1 MTQYAPRLIRL
12 PIPAAIARSFAVA
25 SLLLPGL
32 ALAGPTGGVVV
43 GGQATIGNPSPT
55 STVIHQGSNS
65 AIINWQQ
72 FNIGGN
78 EYVQFIQPSSSS
90 VVLNRVI
97 GGSPSEIFGSLSANG
112 RVFLINPNGVLFAPG
127 AQLDVGGLVASTM
140 NIKDADFLSGHYV
153 FAGGSAPGSSVVN
166 GGTIKTGN
174 GGFVVLAG
182 DYVKNTGIIQAKLG
196 QVVLASGSATTLELG
211 SSGLVSFAVDKAT
224 LAQKAGVDNAGQII
238 ADGGK
243 VIMTA
248 KTAHDLVGS
257 AVNNSGLV
265 RAQGIASHNGEI
277 ELTAS
282 GGDIAD
288 SGTLD
293 ASSATGPGG
302 TVAIAGDRN
311 IAIQPTAQIL
321 ASGST
326 GGKIRVV
333 ADGTLTTAAGSSIE
347 ARGTSGK
354 GGAAELS
361 GHGKLA
367 VRGNVNLG
375 SGGTLL
381 IDPTDLTIADGTGA
395 SSSATVFEKFVENQ
409 LKNNTDVQ
417 LVATN
422 SITLANL
429 SDGTLD
435 GVNPVGYGGSL
446 LLGIGTIDPNSG
458 YVEGNS
464 GSILFANT
472 ANTISVYGGLR
483 IDAGSGG
490 GTVKVGNL
498 IAGNIQV
505 QGLGGITAGTITTE
519 RGGINLTSG
528 VGNLSFGGLNTK
540 GGDVVVRSSAGTIT
554 GGDIT
559 TSSGSISVEA
569 DAGGIKLGNLS
580 STYIGSYGGDASI
593 TVRSSA
599 GIEVGSVTTDAET
612 TGTFTFQSSSN
623 GNVILSANDF
633 SQPGGDLLIN
643 GPISTTAKGAN
654 GFNTAA
660 ISLSNSAGSITA
672 LGALT
677 AHDPGSGGNSAIDIT
692 AYGGNVFTGALTAT
706 NGSINVSA
714 QATGN
719 QSLPASNGD
728 ITLGTLSGG
737 GAPGNALTSVTV
749 DAYGGLTV
757 ASDIAASSINL
768 FAGHGDLK
776 AGNINVSTHAFSV
789 ADYGGNLTLGDVS
802 AADSISLNDV
812 GGDIKAGNLTSL
824 NGSISASTSSGSG
837 NITLGA
843 LSGGSGNELSFVDVS
858 AYGGVTIGGSDIVAG
873 TISLGAGNGNLG
885 AGNLTATRGGITLND
900 SGGSIAVGRLS
911 ASASSSD
918 GSVSAVITA
927 YAAGGISTG
936 SITTSAH
943 ASGSFSDAYIQLE
956 ANSSRFSTQL
966 GGDLLV
972 AGTISTSASNSAGN
986 ADGGISADAGVT
998 LFNGNGGITTGDI
1011 DTHASAFAGGLRGN
1025 IDLNAFSGNVSTG
1038 ALTVIDGGAISVST
1052 NTSGD
1057 ISVGQLS
1064 APGGGLSFV
1073 TLSSAGG
1080 LTTNGTSIIAD
1091 QIGLSAANGDLTT
1104 GDLTNRVFGLSIS
1117 DYGGTM
1123 TLGTVHSEDGG
1134 LALYDSNGGISTGN
1148 LFSADNIFITTIG
1161 TGGNVKTGTLNAN
1174 SGTLGTLDIESSGG
1188 IDIGGPAHA
1197 ATTAGVMTLKA
1208 GIGDVTTGDLTGTF
1222 SSVTVSSGNGNIVLG
1237 KVTADGPIS
1246 ITSVGTSNNINGTVV
1261 TNGNISTGDL
1271 TDTSGNGITVTS
1283 SGFGSITVGTLS
1295 GSSDGSLGVVTLA
1308 AAGALKTTGPAI
1320 TAGSITLSAGNGDL
1334 TAGDLTS
1341 TNSGS
1346 SVNITDTNGKII
1358 VGTVTARGDIVI
1370 HDGGG
1375 GIQTQDLRANKGAAS
1390 ILVTSTGSGANI
1402 KLGALS
1408 GGSTD
1413 TPLGTVSL
1421 ISGGSLATGS
1431 SDITAGT
1438 ITLSAGSGSLAFGNL
1453 DALSGALSV
1462 NNSGG
1467 SITLSSLLA
1476 AGDITLTAA
1485 GGGITSGNLQAGS
1498 GTIKVTSTGS
1508 GADID
1513 VGTLGGGS
1521 SGLVNVTLS
1530 AGGSLSSASTDITAG
1545 SIALVAGAG
1554 TLSFGALTAS
1564 SGPLVIG
1571 NTGGAVHTGNLTA
1584 DHGKLTLVSNGALT
1598 VGNVSASS
1606 MEAVNSGGNALYG
1619 DLISSGVID
1628 ITTRGGNL
1636 KIGNVTANQF
1646 FTNVDTG
1653 NEQVGNVD
1661 ITGTNF
1667 FFSLGDISGQ
1677 TLSIGNL
1684 SFAAPGNITFGY
1696 DNASLSIGNVSVG
1709 GGLSVVLGNGN
1720 LSAGNIVAGTG
1731 AISLSGTH
1739 GAITAGNLTASSGA
1753 VTVADGS
1760 GVNLGKVLAGGNI
1773 QISAAT
1779 GAINTG
1785 DLAANGSSSGINV
1798 LASGSGGD
1806 IALGNL
1812 TAGGAISLSG
1822 THGAITAGNLT
1833 ASSGAVTVADG
1844 SGVNL
1849 GKVLAGGNIQIS
1861 AATGAINTGDL
1872 AANGSSSGINV
1883 LASGS
1888 GGDIAL
1894 GNLTAAGDITL
1905 SAAHGA
1911 LSFGNMGGT
1920 NIALSTGQALTVS
1933 GRSISAAGSF
1943 TLAAGGN
1950 TSISSSSI
1958 DAGSAS
1964 LTSSGSLEIANSS
1977 VIAQTVTL
1985 NASGAIAISGNS
1997 LIGTTAQSD
2006 LTGGPRPRVTATSS
2020 VSLTSGA
2027 DISIDHSTLRAV
2039 QLALNGKGI
2048 HLANG
2053 AVLNG
2058 TNVVLS
2064 GTGAVDAAGSSS
2076 SIDAGALSVRGGS
2089 IDLTDAVL
2097 TVGSGSATFG
2107 SDSAL
2112 LARIHAKDPTLVL
2125 PTSGPNASFA
2135 AAGGVKLGKLSIA
2148 GGYLFIEAPTLQLP
2162 TALSGNANMFVDFLP
2177 TNPAALLNVD
2187 LTQPLPGI
2195 ATLVFGGTPQ
2205 TGNIQVGD
2213 GTQTF
2218 ALTSNTNLV
2227 FATSGST
2234 LYPDSISSNGE
2245 VVVLGD
2251 SVLRTPPVDLTDIPL
2266 TTDQYTIDAPD
2277 TSVLAYSGDQGDIN
2291 DPGVNDANKGRIDIK
2306 TSSQQTLS
2314 CGIGGGL

>member
-1 MTQYAPRLIRL
+1 MTQYAPRLVRL

-153 FAGGSAPGSSVVN
+153 FAGGSTPGSSVVN
-166 GGTIKTGN
+166 GGTIKTGD

-211 SSGLVSFAVDKAT
+211 NSGLVSFAVDKAT

-238 ADGGK
+238 ADGGR
-243 VIMTA
+243 VVMTA

-293 ASSATGPGG
+293 ASSATGSGG

-311 IAIQPTAQIL
+311 IAIEPTAQIL

-347 ARGTSGK
+347 AHGSSGK

-361 GHGKLA
+361 GHGKLV

-409 LKNNTDVQ
+409 LKNGTDMQ

-446 LLGIGTIDPNSG
+446 LLGIGTIDPNNG

-505 QGLGGITAGTITTE
+505 QGLGGITAGTITAE

-528 VGNLSFGGLNTK
+528 VGNLSFGALSTK
-540 GGDVVVRSSAGTIT
+540 SGDVVVSSSAGTIT

-559 TSSGSISVEA
+559 TISGSISVEA

-599 GIEVGSVTTDAET
+599 GIEVGSVTTDAEA
-612 TGTFTFQSSSN
+612 TGTFQSSSN
-623 GNVILSANDF
+623 GNVILFANDF

-654 GFNTAA
+654 GFNTAT

-677 AHDPGSGGNSAIDIT
+677 THDPGPGGNNDIDIT
-692 AYGGNVFTGALTAT
+692 AYGGNVITGALTAT
-706 NGSINVSA
+706 NSSINVSA
-714 QATGN
+714 QATNN
-719 QSLPASNGD
+719 QLLPASNGD

-776 AGNINVSTHAFSV
+776 AGNINVSSGAFSV
-789 ADYGGNLTLGDVS
+789 TDYGGNLTLGDVS
-802 AADSISLNDV
+802 ATDYISLNDV
-812 GGDIKAGNLTSL
+812 GGDIKAGNLTAL

-858 AYGGVTIGGSDIVAG
+858 AYGGVTIGGSDIVARG
-873 TISLGAGNGNLG
+873 ISLGAGNGNLS
-885 AGNLTATRGGITLND
+885 AGNITATRGGIILND
-900 SGGSIAVGRLS
+900 SGGSIAVGKLS

-936 SITTSAH
+936 SITTSAF
-943 ASGSFSDAYIQLE
+943 ASGSFLDAYIQLE

-966 GGDLLV
+966 GGELLV
-972 AGTISTSASNSAGN
+972 AGTISTSASNSGGN
-986 ADGGISADAGVT
+986 ADSGISTDAGVT
-998 LFNGNGGITTGDI
+998 LYNGKGGITTGDI
-1011 DTHASAFAGGLRGN
+1011 DTHASAFVGGLRGN
-1025 IDLNAFSGNVSTG
+1025 IDLKAFSGNVG
-1038 ALTVIDGGAISVST
+1038 AGTLTVIDGGAISVST

-1080 LTTNGTSIIAD
+1080 LTTNGTGIIAN
-1091 QIGLSAANGDLTT
+1091 QISLSAANGDLTT

-1134 LALYDSNGGISTGN
+1134 LALYDSNGGINTGN
-1148 LFSADNIFITTIG
+1148 LFSADNIFITTVG
-1161 TGGNVKTGTLNAN
+1161 TGGNVKTGTVNAN

-1188 IDIGGPAHA
+1188 IDIGGPGHA
-1197 ATTAGVMTLKA
+1197 ATTAGVMTLNA
-1208 GIGDVTTGDLTGTF
+1208 GNGDVTTGDLTGTF
-1222 SSVTVSSGNGNIVLG
+1222 SSVTVSSVNGNIVLG

-1246 ITSVGTSNNINGTVV
+1246 ITSVGTSNNINDTVV

-1283 SGFGSITVGTLS
+1283 SGFGNISVGALS
-1295 GSSDGSLGVVTLA
+1295 GSSDGSLGVVKLA

-1346 SVNITDTNGKII
+1346 SINITDTNGKIT
-1358 VGTVTARGDIVI
+1358 VGTVTALGDIVI

-1390 ILVTSTGSGANI
+1390 ILVT
-1402 KLGALS
+1402 
-1408 GGSTD
+1408 
-1413 TPLGTVSL
+1413 
-1421 ISGGSLATGS
+1421 
-1431 SDITAGT
+1431 
-1438 ITLSAGSGSLAFGNL
+1438 
-1453 DALSGALSV
+1453 
-1462 NNSGG
+1462 
-1467 SITLSSLLA
+1467 
-1476 AGDITLTAA
+1476 
-1485 GGGITSGNLQAGS
+1485 
-1498 GTIKVTSTGS
+1498 
-1508 GADID
+1508 
-1513 VGTLGGGS
+1513 
-1521 SGLVNVTLS
+1521 
-1530 AGGSLSSASTDITAG
+1530 
-1545 SIALVAGAG
+1545 
-1554 TLSFGALTAS
+1554 
-1564 SGPLVIG
+1564 
-1571 NTGGAVHTGNLTA
+1571 
-1584 DHGKLTLVSNGALT
+1584 
-1598 VGNVSASS
+1598 
-1606 MEAVNSGGNALYG
+1606 
-1619 DLISSGVID
+1619 
-1628 ITTRGGNL
+1628 
-1636 KIGNVTANQF
+1636 
-1646 FTNVDTG
+1646 
-1653 NEQVGNVD
+1653 
-1661 ITGTNF
+1661 
-1667 FFSLGDISGQ
+1667 
-1677 TLSIGNL
+1677 
-1684 SFAAPGNITFGY
+1684 
-1696 DNASLSIGNVSVG
+1696 
-1709 GGLSVVLGNGN
+1709 
-1720 LSAGNIVAGTG
+1720 
-1731 AISLSGTH
+1731 
-1739 GAITAGNLTASSGA
+1739 
-1753 VTVADGS
+1753 
-1760 GVNLGKVLAGGNI
+1760 
-1773 QISAAT
+1773 
-1779 GAINTG
+1779 
-1785 DLAANGSSSGINV
+1785 
-1798 LASGSGGD
+1798 
-1806 IALGNL
+1806 
-1812 TAGGAISLSG
+1812 
-1822 THGAITAGNLT
+1822 
-1833 ASSGAVTVADG
+1833 
-1844 SGVNL
+1844 
-1849 GKVLAGGNIQIS
+1849 
-1861 AATGAINTGDL
+1861 
-1872 AANGSSSGINV
+1872 
-1883 LASGS
+1883 
-1888 GGDIAL
+1888 
-1894 GNLTAAGDITL
+1894 
-1905 SAAHGA
+1905 
-1911 LSFGNMGGT
+1911 
-1920 NIALSTGQALTVS
+1920 
-1933 GRSISAAGSF
+1933 
-1943 TLAAGGN
+1943 
-1950 TSISSSSI
+1950 
-1958 DAGSAS
+1958 
-1964 LTSSGSLEIANSS
+1964 
-1977 VIAQTVTL
+1977 
-1985 NASGAIAISGNS
+1985 
-1997 LIGTTAQSD
+1997 
-2006 LTGGPRPRVTATSS
+2006 
-2020 VSLTSGA
+2020 
-2027 DISIDHSTLRAV
+2027 
-2039 QLALNGKGI
+2039 
-2048 HLANG
+2048 
-2053 AVLNG
+2053 
-2058 TNVVLS
+2058 
-2064 GTGAVDAAGSSS
+2064 
-2076 SIDAGALSVRGGS
+2076 
-2089 IDLTDAVL
+2089 
-2097 TVGSGSATFG
+2097 
-2107 SDSAL
+2107 
-2112 LARIHAKDPTLVL
+2112 
-2125 PTSGPNASFA
+2125 
-2135 AAGGVKLGKLSIA
+2135 
-2148 GGYLFIEAPTLQLP
+2148 
-2162 TALSGNANMFVDFLP
+2162 
-2177 TNPAALLNVD
+2177 
-2187 LTQPLPGI
+2187 
-2195 ATLVFGGTPQ
+2195 
-2205 TGNIQVGD
+2205 
-2213 GTQTF
+2213 
-2218 ALTSNTNLV
+2218 
-2227 FATSGST
+2227 
-2234 LYPDSISSNGE
+2234 
-2245 VVVLGD
+2245 
-2251 SVLRTPPVDLTDIPL
+2251 
-2266 TTDQYTIDAPD
+2266 
-2277 TSVLAYSGDQGDIN
+2277 
-2291 DPGVNDANKGRIDIK
+2291 
-2306 TSSQQTLS
+2306 
-2314 CGIGGGL
+2314 